1 MIITDSR
8 QATVMPGTP
17 VYVTSEPQDS
27 HWGQPSVSHYVFRME
42 NNRLFG
48 EPIGG
53 VCLPRRPVETIAVD
67 SALTKEFSVWDALS
81 DEALSRFEAGLD

>member
-1 MIITDSR
+1 MTATDSR

-27 HWGQPSVSHYVFRME
+27 DWGQPSVSHYVFRVK
-42 NNRLFG
+42 NNRLIG

-53 VCLPRRPVETIAVD
+53 IYLSRRPVETIAVD
-67 SALTKEFSVWDALS
+67 SALADEFSAWDTLS
-81 DEALSRFEAGLD
+81 DEALSRFETGLD